1 MKWRVVLAAVLT
13 AMLFGQ
19 ARLAAQPAPPEGSEN
34 APDDAGVLPVPPVP
48 PRIAEG
54 AAYDRCLDML
64 PSDPSGADSMAS
76 AWQNAGGGEPAA
88 HCHALAQIEL
98 GNPQAGAAMLDRL
111 AAGSTARGG
120 ARAELFSQAA
130 QAWTM
135 AGQADRALDS
145 ATQGLNLSPDDVEL
159 RIGRAVAETALQRF
173 AEAVDDLSAAL
184 EVDPKR
190 DDALTLRAGAYRNLQ
205 ELDRAQADIDCAFA
219 LDPENAE
226 TLLERGII
234 RQRRGDLA
242 GARQDWEK
250 AADLGEDTATADL
263 AQQNLALLDAG
274 PRQ

>member
-1 MKWRVVLAAVLT
+1 MNTSVISAAALAL
-13 AMLFGQ
+13 LLLGQ
-19 ARLAAQPAPPEGSEN
+19 GRLLAQPAPLEGSEN
-34 APDDAGVLPVPPVP
+34 APDDAGALPVPPVP

-54 AAYDRCLDML
+54 PEYDRCLNML
-64 PSDPSGADSMAS
+64 PSDPSGADSMA
-76 AWQNAGGGEPAA
+76 ATWANAGGGEPAA

-111 AAGSTARGG
+111 AAGNAAQGS

-135 AGQADRALDS
+135 AGQADRAIDS

-159 RIGRAVAETALQRF
+159 RIGRALAETALQRF

-205 ELDRAQADIDCAFA
+205 KLDLAQADIDHAFA
-219 LDPENAE
+219 LDPENPE